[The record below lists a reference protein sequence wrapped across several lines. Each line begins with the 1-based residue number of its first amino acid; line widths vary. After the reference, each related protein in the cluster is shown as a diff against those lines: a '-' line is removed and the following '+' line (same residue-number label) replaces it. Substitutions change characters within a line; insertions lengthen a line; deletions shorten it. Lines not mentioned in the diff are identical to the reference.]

1 MNSLLQKGVIS
12 ELAGTLNVQYVLND
26 DSVFAL
32 TEYKV
37 LKSQSKHFIKCSKV
51 KYNGK
56 IKFIYFTAMNKS
68 LRNMLPS
75 LDSDTFL
82 TIIANLLNCIIEI
95 KNNGFLD
102 CENLDLSFDKV
113 FVDQNTLEVSLIY
126 LPVSNSNKDLASFE
140 NEFRTEIIKLITGV
154 PAFSN
159 EKTARICGYLSNGTL
174 SLNQLYKS
182 ICSEIKGD
190 GRVTPPFKS
199 DPDGKNDGDNSEQ
212 KVIFKQPPLYF
223 YSLNAPVDINFKIDV
238 SEFVIGKNPAQ
249 VNGVISFNKAISR
262 VHCKISYQNNS
273 YFITDL
279 GSANGTYVNKSRI
292 AAQHPQKIKSG
303 DTVRLANSDFKI
315 EF

>member
-1 MNSLLQKGVIS
+1 MNGLLQKGVVS
-12 ELAGTLNVQYVLND
+12 ELVGTPNVQYVLND
-26 DSVFAL
+26 DSAFAL
-32 TEYKV
+32 TEFKV

-56 IKFIYFTAMNKS
+56 IKFIYFTAMSKS
-68 LRNMLPS
+68 LRNMIPS

-113 FVDQNTLEVSLIY
+113 FVNQNTLEISLIY
-126 LPVSNSNKDLASFE
+126 LPVNNADKDLASFE
-140 NEFRTEIIKLITGV
+140 NEFRTEIIKLITSV
-154 PAFSN
+154 PAFTG
-159 EKTARICGYLSNGTL
+159 EKMARICGYLSNGTL
-174 SLNQLYKS
+174 SLNQVYKS
-182 ICSEIKGD
+182 ICSEIKG
-190 GRVTPPFKS
+190 RSTSFES
-199 DPDGKNDGDNSEQ
+199 DFDREKDTGNSN
-212 KVIFKQPPLYF
+212 KHVIFKQPSLHF
-223 YSLNAPVDINFKIDV
+223 YSLNAPVDINFNIDV
-238 SEFVIGKNPAQ
+238 LEFIIGKNPAQ

-273 YFITDL
+273 YFVTDL
-279 GSANGTYVNKSRI
+279 GSANGTYVNKSRL

-303 DTVRLANSDFKI
+303 DTIRLANSDFKI

>member
-1 MNSLLQKGVIS
+1 MNGLLQKGVVS
-12 ELAGTLNVQYVLND
+12 ELVGTPNVQYVLND
-26 DSVFAL
+26 DSAFAL
-32 TEYKV
+32 TEFKV

-56 IKFIYFTAMNKS
+56 IKFIYFTAMSKS
-68 LRNMLPS
+68 LRNMIPS

-113 FVDQNTLEVSLIY
+113 FVNQNTLEISLIY
-126 LPVSNSNKDLASFE
+126 LPVNNADKDLASFE
-140 NEFRTEIIKLITGV
+140 NEFRTEIIKLITSV
-154 PAFSN
+154 PAFTG
-159 EKTARICGYLSNGTL
+159 EKMARICGYLSNGTL
-174 SLNQLYKS
+174 SLNQVYKS
-182 ICSEIKGD
+182 ICSEIKG
-190 GRVTPPFKS
+190 RSTSFES
-199 DPDGKNDGDNSEQ
+199 DFDREKDTGNSN
-212 KVIFKQPPLYF
+212 KHVIFKQPSLHF
-223 YSLNAPVDINFKIDV
+223 YSLNAPVDINFNIDV
-238 SEFVIGKNPAQ
+238 PEFIIGKNPAQ

-273 YFITDL
+273 YFVTDL
-279 GSANGTYVNKSRI
+279 GSANGTYVNKSRL

-303 DTVRLANSDFKI
+303 DTIRLANSDFKI

>member
-1 MNSLLQKGVIS
+1 MNGLLQKGVVS
-12 ELAGTLNVQYVLND
+12 ELVGTPNVQYVLND
-26 DSVFAL
+26 DSAFAL
-32 TEYKV
+32 TEFKV

-56 IKFIYFTAMNKS
+56 IKFIYFTAMSKS
-68 LRNMLPS
+68 LRNMIPS

-113 FVDQNTLEVSLIY
+113 FVNQNTLEISLIY
-126 LPVSNSNKDLASFE
+126 LPVNNADKDLASFE
-140 NEFRTEIIKLITGV
+140 NEFRTEIIKLITSV
-154 PAFSN
+154 PAFTG
-159 EKTARICGYLSNGTL
+159 EKMARICGYLSNGTL
-174 SLNQLYKS
+174 SLNQVYKS
-182 ICSEIKGD
+182 ICSEIKG
-190 GRVTPPFKS
+190 RSTSFES
-199 DPDGKNDGDNSEQ
+199 DFDREKDTGNSN
-212 KVIFKQPPLYF
+212 KHVIFKQPSLHF
-223 YSLNAPVDINFKIDV
+223 YSLNAPVDINFNIDV
-238 SEFVIGKNPAQ
+238 PEFIIGKNPAQ

-279 GSANGTYVNKSRI
+279 GSANGTYVNKSRL

-303 DTVRLANSDFKI
+303 DTIRLANSDFKI

>member
-1 MNSLLQKGVIS
+1 MNGLLQKGVVS
-12 ELAGTLNVQYVLND
+12 ELVGTPNVQYVLND
-26 DSVFAL
+26 NSDFAL
-32 TEYKV
+32 TEFKV

-56 IKFIYFTAMNKS
+56 IKFIYFTSMSKS
-68 LRNMLPS
+68 LRNMIPS

-113 FVDQNTLEVSLIY
+113 FVNQNTLEISLIY
-126 LPVSNSNKDLASFE
+126 LPVNNADKDVASFE
-140 NEFRTEIIKLITGV
+140 NEFRTEIIKLITSV
-154 PAFSN
+154 PAFTG
-159 EKTARICGYLSNGTL
+159 EKMARVCGYLSNGTL
-174 SLNQLYKS
+174 SLNQVYKS
-182 ICSEIKGD
+182 ICSEIKGRSTSFELD
-190 GRVTPPFKS
+190 FDR
-199 DPDGKNDGDNSEQ
+199 GKDEGDSNKQ
-212 KVIFKQPPLYF
+212 VIFKQPSLHF
-223 YSLNAPVDINFKIDV
+223 YSLNAPVDINFNIDV
-238 SEFVIGKNPAQ
+238 PEFIIGKNPAQ

-262 VHCKISYQNNS
+262 VHCKISYQNKS

-279 GSANGTYVNKSRI
+279 GSANGTYVNKSRL

-303 DTVRLANSDFKI
+303 DTIRLANSDFKI

>member
-1 MNSLLQKGVIS
+1 MNGLLPKGVVS
-12 ELAGTLNVQYVLND
+12 ELVGTPNVQYVLND
-26 DSVFAL
+26 DSAFAL
-32 TEYKV
+32 TEFKV

-56 IKFIYFTAMNKS
+56 IKFIYFTAMSKS
-68 LRNMLPS
+68 LRNMIPS

-113 FVDQNTLEVSLIY
+113 FVNQNTLEISLIY
-126 LPVSNSNKDLASFE
+126 LPVNNADKDLASFE
-140 NEFRTEIIKLITGV
+140 NEFRTEIIKLITSV
-154 PAFSN
+154 PAFTG
-159 EKTARICGYLSNGTL
+159 EKMARICGYLSNGTL
-174 SLNQLYKS
+174 SLNQVYKS
-182 ICSEIKGD
+182 ICSEIKG
-190 GRVTPPFKS
+190 RSTSFES
-199 DPDGKNDGDNSEQ
+199 DFDREKDTGNSN
-212 KVIFKQPPLYF
+212 KHVIFKQPSLHF
-223 YSLNAPVDINFKIDV
+223 YSLNAPVDINFNIDV
-238 SEFVIGKNPAQ
+238 PEFIIGKNPAQ

-279 GSANGTYVNKSRI
+279 GSANGTYVNKSRL

-303 DTVRLANSDFKI
+303 DTIRLANSDFKI

>member
-1 MNSLLQKGVIS
+1 MNGLLQKGVVS
-12 ELAGTLNVQYVLND
+12 ELVGTPNVQYVLND
-26 DSVFAL
+26 NSVFAL
-32 TEYKV
+32 TEFKV

-56 IKFIYFTAMNKS
+56 IKFIYFTSMSKS
-68 LRNMLPS
+68 LRNMVPS

-113 FVDQNTLEVSLIY
+113 FVNQNTLEISLIY
-126 LPVSNSNKDLASFE
+126 LPVNNADKDVASFE
-140 NEFRTEIIKLITGV
+140 NEFRTEIIKLITSV
-154 PAFSN
+154 PAFTG
-159 EKTARICGYLSNGTL
+159 EKIARVCGYLSNGTL
-174 SLNQLYKS
+174 SLNQVYKS
-182 ICSEIKGD
+182 ICSEIKGKA
-190 GRVTPPFKS
+190 TSFES
-199 DPDGKNDGDNSEQ
+199 DFDKEKDTGNSN
-212 KVIFKQPPLYF
+212 KHIIFKQPSLHF
-223 YSLNAPVDINFKIDV
+223 YSLNAPVDINFNIDV
-238 SEFVIGKNPAQ
+238 PEFIIGKNPAQ

-273 YFITDL
+273 YFVTDL
-279 GSANGTYVNKSRI
+279 GSANGTYVNKSRL

-303 DTVRLANSDFKI
+303 DTIRLANSDFKI

>member
-1 MNSLLQKGVIS
+1 MNGLLQKGVVS
-12 ELAGTLNVQYVLND
+12 ELVGTPNVQYVLND
-26 DSVFAL
+26 NSDFAL
-32 TEYKV
+32 TEFKV

-56 IKFIYFTAMNKS
+56 IKFIYFTSVSKS
-68 LRNMLPS
+68 LRNMIPS

-113 FVDQNTLEVSLIY
+113 FVNQNTLEISLIY
-126 LPVSNSNKDLASFE
+126 LPVNNADKDVASFE
-140 NEFRTEIIKLITGV
+140 NEFRTEIIKLITSV
-154 PAFSN
+154 PAFIG
-159 EKTARICGYLSNGTL
+159 EKMARVCGYLSNGTL
-174 SLNQLYKS
+174 SLNQVYKS
-182 ICSEIKGD
+182 ICSEIKGRSTSFELD
-190 GRVTPPFKS
+190 FDR
-199 DPDGKNDGDNSEQ
+199 GKDEGDSNKQ
-212 KVIFKQPPLYF
+212 VIFKQPSLHF
-223 YSLNAPVDINFKIDV
+223 YSLNAPVDINFNIDV
-238 SEFVIGKNPAQ
+238 PEFIIGKNPAQ

-262 VHCKISYQNNS
+262 VHCKISYQNKS

-279 GSANGTYVNKSRI
+279 GSANGTYVNKSRL

-303 DTVRLANSDFKI
+303 DTIRLANSDFKI

>member
-1 MNSLLQKGVIS
+1 MNGLLQKGVVS
-12 ELAGTLNVQYVLND
+12 ELVGTPNVQYVLND
-26 DSVFAL
+26 DSAFAL
-32 TEYKV
+32 TEFKV

-56 IKFIYFTAMNKS
+56 IKFIYFTAMSKS
-68 LRNMLPS
+68 LRNMIPS

-113 FVDQNTLEVSLIY
+113 FVNQNTLEISLIY
-126 LPVSNSNKDLASFE
+126 LPVNNADKDVASFE
-140 NEFRTEIIKLITGV
+140 NEFRTEIIKLITSV
-154 PAFSN
+154 PAFIG
-159 EKTARICGYLSNGTL
+159 EKMARVCGYLSNGTL
-174 SLNQLYKS
+174 SLNQVYKS
-182 ICSEIKGD
+182 ICSEIKGRSTSFELD
-190 GRVTPPFKS
+190 FDR
-199 DPDGKNDGDNSEQ
+199 GKDEGDSNKQ
-212 KVIFKQPPLYF
+212 VIFKQPSLHF
-223 YSLNAPVDINFKIDV
+223 YSLNEPVDINFNIDV
-238 SEFVIGKNPAQ
+238 PEFIIGKNPAQ

-262 VHCKISYQNNS
+262 VHCKISYQNKS

-279 GSANGTYVNKSRI
+279 GSANGTYVNKSRL

-303 DTVRLANSDFKI
+303 DTIRLANSDFKI

>member
-1 MNSLLQKGVIS
+1 MNGLLQKGVVS
-12 ELAGTLNVQYVLND
+12 ELVGTPNVQYVLND
-26 DSVFAL
+26 DSAFAL
-32 TEYKV
+32 TEFKV

-56 IKFIYFTAMNKS
+56 IKFIYFTAMSKS
-68 LRNMLPS
+68 LRNMIPS

-113 FVDQNTLEVSLIY
+113 FVNQNTLEISLIY
-126 LPVSNSNKDLASFE
+126 LPVNNADKDLASFE
-140 NEFRTEIIKLITGV
+140 NEFRTEIIKLITSV
-154 PAFSN
+154 PAFTG
-159 EKTARICGYLSNGTL
+159 EKMARVCGYLSNGTL
-174 SLNQLYKS
+174 SLNQVYKS
-182 ICSEIKGD
+182 ICSEIKGSA
-190 GRVTPPFKS
+190 TSFE
-199 DPDGKNDGDNSEQ
+199 PDFDREKDTGNSN
-212 KVIFKQPPLYF
+212 KHVIFKQPSLHF
-223 YSLNAPVDINFKIDV
+223 YSLNAPVDINFNIDV
-238 SEFVIGKNPAQ
+238 PEFIIGKNPAQ

-279 GSANGTYVNKSRI
+279 GSANGTYVNKSHL

-303 DTVRLANSDFKI
+303 DTIRLANSDFKI

>member
-1 MNSLLQKGVIS
+1 MNGLLQKGVVS
-12 ELAGTLNVQYVLND
+12 ELVGTPNVQYVLND
-26 DSVFAL
+26 DSAFAL
-32 TEYKV
+32 TEFKV

-56 IKFIYFTAMNKS
+56 IKFIYFTAMSKS
-68 LRNMLPS
+68 LRNMIPS

-113 FVDQNTLEVSLIY
+113 FVNQNTLEISLIY
-126 LPVSNSNKDLASFE
+126 LPVNNADKDLASFE
-140 NEFRTEIIKLITGV
+140 NEFRTEIIKLITSV
-154 PAFSN
+154 PAFTG
-159 EKTARICGYLSNGTL
+159 EKMARVCGYLSNGTL
-174 SLNQLYKS
+174 SLNQVYKS
-182 ICSEIKGD
+182 ICSEIKGSA
-190 GRVTPPFKS
+190 TSFE
-199 DPDGKNDGDNSEQ
+199 PDFDREKDTGNSN
-212 KVIFKQPPLYF
+212 KHVIFKQPSLHF
-223 YSLNAPVDINFKIDV
+223 YSLNAPVDINFNIDV
-238 SEFVIGKNPAQ
+238 PEFIIGKNPAQ

-279 GSANGTYVNKSRI
+279 GSANGTYVNKSHLV
-292 AAQHPQKIKSG
+292 AQHPQKIKSG
-303 DTVRLANSDFKI
+303 DTIRLANSDFKI

>member
-1 MNSLLQKGVIS
+1 MNSLLQKGIIS
-12 ELAGTLNVQYVLND
+12 ELAGTPNVQYVLND

-32 TEYKV
+32 TEFKV
-37 LKSQSKHFIKCSKV
+37 LKSQSKYFIKCSKV
-51 KYNGK
+51 MYNGK

-68 LRNMLPS
+68 LRNMIPS

-113 FVDQNTLEVSLIY
+113 FVNQNTLEISLIY
-126 LPVSNSNKDLASFE
+126 LPINNINKDLASFE
-140 NEFRTEIIKLITGV
+140 NEFRTEIIKLITSV
-154 PAFSN
+154 PAFTG
-159 EKTARICGYLSNGTL
+159 EKMARVCGYLSNGIF
-174 SLNQLYKS
+174 SLDQVYKN
-182 ICSEIKGD
+182 ICSEIKGS
-190 GRVTPPFKS
+190 GRATSFES
-199 DPDGKNDGDNSEQ
+199 DLDVKKNDENSNKQ
-212 KVIFKQPPLYF
+212 VIFKQPPLRF
-223 YSLNAPVDINFKIDV
+223 YSLDAPVDINFNIDM
-238 SEFVIGKNPAQ
+238 SEFLIGKNPAQ

-303 DTVRLANSDFKI
+303 DTIRLANSDFMV

>member
-1 MNSLLQKGVIS
+1 MNGLLQKGVVS
-12 ELAGTLNVQYVLND
+12 ELVGTPNVQYVLND
-26 DSVFAL
+26 NSDFAL
-32 TEYKV
+32 TEFKV

-56 IKFIYFTAMNKS
+56 IKFIYFTSMSKS
-68 LRNMLPS
+68 LRNMIPS

-113 FVDQNTLEVSLIY
+113 FVNQNTLEISLIY
-126 LPVSNSNKDLASFE
+126 LPVNNADKDVASFE
-140 NEFRTEIIKLITGV
+140 NEFRTEIIKLITSV
-154 PAFSN
+154 PAFIG
-159 EKTARICGYLSNGTL
+159 EKMARVCGYLSNGTL
-174 SLNQLYKS
+174 SLNQVYKS
-182 ICSEIKGD
+182 ICSEIKGRSTSFELD
-190 GRVTPPFKS
+190 FDR
-199 DPDGKNDGDNSEQ
+199 GKDEGDSNKQ
-212 KVIFKQPPLYF
+212 VIFKQPSLHF
-223 YSLNAPVDINFKIDV
+223 YSLNAPVDINFNIDV
-238 SEFVIGKNPAQ
+238 PEFIIGKNPAQ

-262 VHCKISYQNNS
+262 VHCKISYQNKS

-279 GSANGTYVNKSRI
+279 GSANGTYVNKSRL

-303 DTVRLANSDFKI
+303 DTIRLANSDFKI